1 MFAQPTY
8 DDYDEAVEPFEQQ
21 TATVEDIFLYRL
33 FPVKAV
39 KVLLRTCTTTM
50 PSWMCRTAGFSNPCV
65 QINTTL
71 NILWGRAKQCGVTDP
86 QNKHTNGN
94 LYTFASMAC
103 PETTKLGC
111 PSQVCSD
118 ALTVTCT
125 YKAIGYYTNG
135 VMWQTGAGCT
145 KAADCTTY
153 ANSGC
158 AAGLCTKGAD
168 VPGMMRFSWVWQV
181 MREADPYPDVHDTA
195 SPRRAHILEFS
206 SLLGQGEPVS
216 WRIPHYLARKDP

>member
-8 DDYDEAVEPFEQQ
+8 DDYDEAVEPFEQK
-21 TATVEDIFLYRL
+21 F
-33 FPVKAV
+33 F
-39 KVLLRTCTTTM
+39 
-50 PSWMCRTAGFSNPCV
+50 STAGFSNPCV

-168 VPGMMRFSWVWQV
+168 VPGMMRFSW
-181 MREADPYPDVHDTA
+181 ADPYPDVHDTA